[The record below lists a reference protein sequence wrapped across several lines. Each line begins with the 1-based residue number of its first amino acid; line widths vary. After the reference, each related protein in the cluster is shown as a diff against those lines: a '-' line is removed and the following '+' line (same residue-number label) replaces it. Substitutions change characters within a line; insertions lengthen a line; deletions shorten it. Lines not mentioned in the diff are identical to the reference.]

1 MKAMG
6 LTLQPHVVVIC
17 EDIDKLDAVGGSV
30 SSAVIQS
37 NLFYELPT
45 VLSALDTCIKACF
58 VFNLGYAAGAKS
70 SWLFLQRAVYDI
82 TTKYDDVTSKALQ
95 LLADCSKCT

>member
-1 MKAMG
+1 LSEHLQAKESAMKAMG

-45 VLSALDTCIKACF
+45 
-58 VFNLGYAAGAKS
+58 
-70 SWLFLQRAVYDI
+70 LFLNI
-82 TTKYDDVTSKALQ
+82 M
-95 LLADCSKCT
+95 